1 LKAKNCAQIT
11 DRILPVDEAKPILE
25 AIFGSGWS
33 RWSLNRKIKNGEPFV
48 WVEGRHYFKSGSH
61 LRSNNVDAVIRE
73 IIR

>member
-1 LKAKNCAQIT
+1 MKAANRAHVT

-25 AIFGSGWS
+25 AIFGAGWS
-33 RWSLNRKIKNGEPFV
+33 RWSLNRKIKNGEPFS

-61 LRSNNVDAVIRE
+61 LRSINVDAVIRE